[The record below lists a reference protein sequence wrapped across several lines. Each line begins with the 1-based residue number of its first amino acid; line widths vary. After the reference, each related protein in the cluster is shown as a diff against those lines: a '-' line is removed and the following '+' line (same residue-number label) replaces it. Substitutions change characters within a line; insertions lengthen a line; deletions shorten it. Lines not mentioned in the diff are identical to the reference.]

1 MEGCFV
7 TEYPGEY
14 ITSKDALRMIKEGT
28 DSHLLSIVRV
38 QFMSI
43 DGRLR
48 GQFDLDWYY
57 SHHNVGAMVNVSTDA
72 RSRNTKYVYLDF
84 PDSKTYA
91 QLYDWENSVSALGFE
106 CRREKN

>member
-1 MEGCFV
+1 
-7 TEYPGEY
+7 
-14 ITSKDALRMIKEGT
+14 MIEEGT

-57 SHHNVGAMVNVSTDA
+57 SHHNVGAMVNVSTDTK
-72 RSRNTKYVYLDF
+72 SRNTKCVYLHIRKKLYWAPRSLIVVTRKSFETTESLKFAEIQGNVF
-84 PDSKTYA
+84 PCYII
-91 QLYDWENSVSALGFE
+91 L
-106 CRREKN
+106 C